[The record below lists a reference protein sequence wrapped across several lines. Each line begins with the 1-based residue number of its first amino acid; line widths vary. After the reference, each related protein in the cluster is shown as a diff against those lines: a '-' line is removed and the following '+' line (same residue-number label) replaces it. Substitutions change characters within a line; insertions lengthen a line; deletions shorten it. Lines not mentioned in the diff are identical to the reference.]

1 MLDFPIGELIT
12 PEEQV
17 AVARAV
23 AIMASRDDQV
33 SDSER
38 HFVEE
43 LMGQMMLLPEERDQV
58 RKEFS
63 NPGDL
68 LEVAHGV
75 KHREARIFLYYQ
87 AVCAAM
93 ADNKLVEGELDALLQ
108 LAEVFQFHLDTAKRF
123 LDIRGVTFTPH
134 GEGVNSPTYA
144 QQHLPVNAQREAVGH
159 AVRAAYMYAAMAEV
173 EGLLGRH
180 DFDEA
185 LGLELW
191 SHVGRRGRRN
201 AATADQLCVYGR

>member
-43 LMGQMMLLPEERDQV
+43 LMGQMMLLPEERDLV

-63 NPGDL
+63 QPSDL
-68 LEVAHGV
+68 LRVARAV
-75 KHREARIFLYYQ
+75 RHREARIFLFYQ

-93 ADNKLVEGELDALLQ
+93 ADNRIVDGERAALLQ
-108 LAEVFQFHLDTAKRF
+108 LAEAFEFDADVAARF
-123 LDIRGVTFTPH
+123 IRWVQD
-134 GEGVNSPTYA
+134 S
-144 QQHLPVNAQREAVGH
+144 
-159 AVRAAYMYAAMAEV
+159 
-173 EGLLGRH
+173 
-180 DFDEA
+180 
-185 LGLELW
+185 LEL
-191 SHVGRRGRRN
+191 RERG
-201 AATADQLCVYGR
+201 QQILVEM

>member
-23 AIMASRDDQV
+23 AIMASRDNQV

-58 RKEFS
+58 RKEFGA
-63 NPGDL
+63 PGDL
-68 LEVAHGV
+68 LEVVRAV
-75 KHREARIFLYYQ
+75 KHREARLFLYYQ

-93 ADNKLVEGELDALLQ
+93 ADNSLVDGEVDALMRLATAFEFEPEVAHRFIQWVQDSLELRERGQRILVE
-108 LAEVFQFHLDTAKRF
+108 
-123 LDIRGVTFTPH
+123 
-134 GEGVNSPTYA
+134 
-144 QQHLPVNAQREAVGH
+144 
-159 AVRAAYMYAAMAEV
+159 M
-173 EGLLGRH
+173 
-180 DFDEA
+180 
-185 LGLELW
+185 
-191 SHVGRRGRRN
+191 
-201 AATADQLCVYGR
+201 

>member
-23 AIMASRDDQV
+23 AVMASRDDDV

-43 LMGQMMLLPEERDQV
+43 LMGQMMLLPEERDLV
-58 RKEFS
+58 RKEF
-63 NPGDL
+63 NAPGDL
-68 LEVAHGV
+68 LQIAKAV

-93 ADNKLVEGELDALLQ
+93 ADNVLVEGEKDALGR
-108 LAEVFQFHLDTAKRF
+108 LAVAFEFDGEVAERF
-123 LDIRGVTFTPH
+123 VKWVQD
-134 GEGVNSPTYA
+134 S
-144 QQHLPVNAQREAVGH
+144 
-159 AVRAAYMYAAMAEV
+159 
-173 EGLLGRH
+173 
-180 DFDEA
+180 
-185 LGLELW
+185 LEL
-191 SHVGRRGRRN
+191 RERG
-201 AATADQLCVYGR
+201 QQVLVEM

>member
-43 LMGQMMLLPEERDQV
+43 LMGEMMLLPEERDLV
-58 RKEFS
+58 RKDFAD
-63 NPGDL
+63 PGDL
-68 LEVAHGV
+68 IAVARSV

-93 ADNKLVEGELDALLQ
+93 ADNRLVEGEAKALAD
-108 LAEVFQFHLDTAKRF
+108 LAEAFEFRSDVAR
-123 LDIRGVTFTPH
+123 
-134 GEGVNSPTYA
+134 
-144 QQHLPVNAQREAVGH
+144 
-159 AVRAAYMYAAMAEV
+159 
-173 EGLLGRH
+173 
-180 DFDEA
+180 DFVKWVQDS
-185 LGLELW
+185 LEL
-191 SHVGRRGRRN
+191 RERGQQILV
-201 AATADQLCVYGR
+201 DM

>member
-23 AIMASRDDQV
+23 AIMASRDEQV

-58 RKEFS
+58 RKEFEK
-63 NPGDL
+63 PDDL
-68 LEVAHGV
+68 LRVAKAV
-75 KHREARIFLYYQ
+75 RHREARIFLFYQ

-93 ADNKLVEGELDALLQ
+93 ADNKIVEGELDALLQ
-108 LAEVFQFHLDTAKRF
+108 LSKAFEFDGDTARRF
-123 LDIRGVTFTPH
+123 IRWVQD
-134 GEGVNSPTYA
+134 S
-144 QQHLPVNAQREAVGH
+144 
-159 AVRAAYMYAAMAEV
+159 
-173 EGLLGRH
+173 
-180 DFDEA
+180 
-185 LGLELW
+185 LEL
-191 SHVGRRGRRN
+191 RERG
-201 AATADQLCVYGR
+201 QQILVEM

>member
-1 MLDFPIGELIT
+1 MLDFQIGELIT

-43 LMGQMMLLPEERDQV
+43 LMGQMMLLPEERDLV
-58 RKEFS
+58 RKEFAS
-63 NPGDL
+63 PGDL
-68 LEVAHGV
+68 LQAAKAV

-93 ADNKLVEGELDALLQ
+93 ADNKLVDGEKAALMRLADA
-108 LAEVFQFHLDTAKRF
+108 FQFDGETALRF
-123 LDIRGVTFTPH
+123 
-134 GEGVNSPTYA
+134 
-144 QQHLPVNAQREAVGH
+144 
-159 AVRAAYMYAAMAEV
+159 VRWV
-173 EGLLGRH
+173 Q
-180 DFDEA
+180 DS
-185 LGLELW
+185 LEL
-191 SHVGRRGRRN
+191 RERG
-201 AATADQLCVYGR
+201 QQILVEM